1 MKTHLFL
8 VFIQLPFVFLTQ
20 DVCNENGLCQG
31 NVLEGFEAL
40 TSIHC
45 MKICKKSSLC
55 QWYSFNKDQKY
66 CLNLESCDVFDE
78 NEVGF
83 VSGQVDCPLPIY
95 SKLLVTTGDNWSNP
109 AEGNQKISEVVD
121 LSNDESS
128 CNPLKDFPIDLQQ
141 ACGGLINDSMILI
154 CGGFDPSE
162 NDASNKC
169 FLVNGPSE
177 PVAYMKLRRNF
188 PGCTVINDTLLWMTG
203 GLGLGGLQIHETT
216 EFIDLTTQL
225 AVAGPDLP
233 AELYG
238 HCMVSINETTV
249 LLTGGYGNDWPPSG
263 SSYLSY
269 FFNIITYQWTPGPS
283 MMNSYVYHDCTILK
297 TNGTT
302 IAMLA
307 NNYHVEFLDMQNPS
321 EWYPGPS
328 PDESMNPILSYEK
341 LIGFGNS
348 VVTIGD
354 DVFEDNHQLKKL
366 ECLDGKECRWSILP
380 QVLDVPR
387 TWPVALAI
395 PDDLTNCS

>member
-1 MKTHLFL
+1 L

-66 CLNLESCDVFDE
+66 CLNLESCDVFDG

-83 VSGQVDCPLPIY
+83 VSGQVDCPIPIY
-95 SKLLVTTGDNWSNP
+95 SKLLITNG
-109 AEGNQKISEVVD
+109 AYYEEGNQKISEVVD

-128 CNPLKDFPIDLQQ
+128 CNPLKDFPIDLQA

-154 CGGFDPSE
+154 CGGVDPSG
-162 NDASNKC
+162 ASNKC
-169 FLVNGPSE
+169 FLINGPSE
-177 PVAYMKLRRNF
+177 PVVYMKLRRNM
-188 PGCTVINDTLLWMTG
+188 PGCAVINDTLLWMTG
-203 GLGLGGLQIHETT
+203 GFNELSNEKTT

-233 AELYG
+233 AGLYG

-249 LLTGGYGNDWPPSG
+249 LLTGGYGSG
-263 SSYLSY
+263 SGSESSYLSY

-321 EWYPGPS
+321 EWYPGPA
-328 PDESMNPILSYEK
+328 PDESMK
-341 LIGFGNS
+341 
-348 VVTIGD
+348 
-354 DVFEDNHQLKKL
+354 
-366 ECLDGKECRWSILP
+366 P
-380 QVLDVPR
+380 QFY
-387 TWPVALAI
+387 
-395 PDDLTNCS
+395 